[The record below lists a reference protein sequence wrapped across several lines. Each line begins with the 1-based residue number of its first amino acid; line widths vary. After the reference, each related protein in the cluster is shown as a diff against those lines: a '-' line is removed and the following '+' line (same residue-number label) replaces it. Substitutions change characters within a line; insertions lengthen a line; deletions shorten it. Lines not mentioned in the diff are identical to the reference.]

1 MQIEKKTLRNLFLCV
16 LGCIVLYWILRD
28 TERARL
34 FIGRIWDI
42 ISPFVVGAAIAFVF
56 NVPMRAVER
65 QLKGFN
71 SPGFRRTVAIILTL
85 VLMVL
90 VIAFVVELLVPQITL
105 TVESLVA
112 RLPDFIKRE
121 SANIRT
127 FLDDNPQVEEW
138 ILERTQMEN
147 IEWSTVV
154 KRIVD
159 FAGDSLSTIVEG
171 AVSAIGGLT
180 SAIGTLTSGI
190 VNAFVSIAFAFYALA
205 RKEILARQGRRL
217 LYSLLPEQVAD
228 ETIRVLRLT
237 NSTFSNFISGQC
249 LEALILGCLFAVT
262 MAICGMPYIP
272 LVSVIIAITAL
283 IPLVGAFVGCILGT
297 VFILVES
304 PILALYFVIMFLV
317 IQQIE
322 GNLIYPRV
330 VGTSIGLPGMWVLAA
345 LTVGGE
351 LMGVGGMLVM
361 IPLASVL
368 YTLLGEFTEKQ
379 VKARNID
386 PDKLRDHP
394 PELKSKFKE
403 KREKKREQRLL
414 KKMKEL
420 AEKGADHIMHKHPA
434 EPEQPSQEPA
444 ETADAPVENG

>member
-1 MQIEKKTLRNLFLCV
+1 MQIEKKTLRKLFLCV

-34 FIGRIWDI
+34 LISNIWGI
-42 ISPFVVGAAIAFVF
+42 ISPFAVGAAIAFVF

-65 QLKGFN
+65 QLKGFK
-71 SPGFRRTVAIILTL
+71 SPGLRRTVAILLTIL
-85 VLMVL
+85 LMVL
-90 VIAFVVELLVPQITL
+90 VIAFVVELLVPQIRL

-121 SANIRT
+121 SANILN
-127 FLDDNPQVEEW
+127 FLAAHPEIEEW
-138 ILERTQMEN
+138 ILERTEMEN
-147 IEWSTVV
+147 IEWNTVV
-154 KRIVD
+154 KRIVEY
-159 FAGDSLSTIVEG
+159 AGDSLSTIMEG

-180 SAIGTLTSGI
+180 SAIGSVTTGI

-217 LYSLLPEQVAD
+217 LYSFLSEQAAD
-228 ETIRVLRLT
+228 EVIRVVRLT
-237 NSTFSNFISGQC
+237 NTTFSNFISGQC
-249 LEALILGCLFAVT
+249 LEAMILGGMFAVS

-283 IPLVGAFVGCILGT
+283 IPLVGAFAGCILGA

-304 PILALYFVIMFLV
+304 PMQAVYFVILFLF

-361 IPLASVL
+361 IPLASVM
-368 YTLLGEFTEKQ
+368 YTLLGEFTRKR
-379 VKARNID
+379 VKERGID
-386 PDKLRDHP
+386 PEKLKDHP

-403 KREKKREQRLL
+403 KREKRREQRLL
-414 KKMKEL
+414 RKMKEL
-420 AEKGADHIMHKHPA
+420 AEKSADQLLHKHPS
-434 EPEQPSQEPA
+434 PDQEQSA
-444 ETADAPVENG
+444 DTASESDTESVT

>member
-1 MQIEKKTLRNLFLCV
+1 MQIEKKTLRKLFLCV

-28 TERARL
+28 TERAKL
-34 FIGRIWDI
+34 LISSIWGI
-42 ISPFVVGAAIAFVF
+42 ISPFAVGAAIAFVF

-65 QLKGFN
+65 QLKGFK
-71 SPGFRRTVAIILTL
+71 SAGLRRTVAILLTIL
-85 VLMVL
+85 LMVL
-90 VIAFVVELLVPQITL
+90 VIAFVVELLVPQIRL

-112 RLPDFIKRE
+112 RLPDFVKRE
-121 SANIRT
+121 STNILN
-127 FLDDNPQVEEW
+127 FLAAHPEIEEW
-138 ILERTQMEN
+138 ILEHTQMEN

-159 FAGDSLSTIVEG
+159 FAGDSLSTIVDG
-171 AVSAIGGLT
+171 AVNAIGGLT
-180 SAIGTLTSGI
+180 SAIGSVTSGI

-217 LYSLLPEQVAD
+217 LYSFVSEKTAD
-228 ETIRVLRLT
+228 EVIRVVRLT

-249 LEALILGCLFAVT
+249 LEALILGGLFAVT

-283 IPLVGAFVGCILGT
+283 VPLVGAFVGCILGA

-304 PILALYFVIMFLV
+304 PMQAVYFVILFLF

-361 IPLASVL
+361 IPLASVM
-368 YTLLGEFTEKQ
+368 YTLLGEFTRKR
-379 VKARNID
+379 VKERGID
-386 PDKLRDHP
+386 PEKLRDHP
-394 PELKSKFKE
+394 PELKNKFKE
-403 KREKKREQRLL
+403 KREKRREQRLL
-414 KKMKEL
+414 RKMKEL
-420 AEKGADHIMHKHPA
+420 AEKSADQLLHKHPA
-434 EPEQPSQEPA
+434 VDQGQSADTAPESDTKNVQ
-444 ETADAPVENG
+444 